1 MLYILF
7 IAQLMVG
14 MGFSSI
20 FPFLPLY
27 VNDLGAVSS
36 LSIELLSGLVYSG
49 QAFTMM
55 LTSPLWGA
63 IADRFG
69 RKLMVERSMFGGA
82 IIVLL
87 MAFARSAEDLV
98 VIRMIQGMITGT
110 VAAVNALVAS
120 TAPREESG
128 YAMGMIQ
135 VGMGTGVAFG
145 PMMGGAVADAFGYR
159 AAFYITALLLFLSGL
174 TVTLWVKEP
183 GRNPD
188 PAGLPAKAA
197 GKSKKPGI
205 LRTWQGILRCKGIP
219 ATFTLSFLNNL
230 CRNMLTPVVPLFIP
244 LLMPGSTLINTFTG
258 LVAGIASATTTLSSV
273 YLGRLGDR
281 VGQQRILVISLI
293 CSGILYGSQSLVT
306 SGWHL
311 LILQALTGIALGGLI
326 PAISALLAKLSEPG
340 TEGAVYGLEN
350 SIGSGARSLAPII
363 GSAIMYGWGPR
374 LTFVVTGVVLLATA
388 VFARSALPKMPV
400 PRRA

>member
-27 VNDLGAVSS
+27 VNELGAVSS
-36 LSIELLSGLVYSG
+36 LSIELLAGLVFSA

-63 IADRFG
+63 VADRFG

-82 IIVLL
+82 IIVLM

-98 VIRMIQGMITGT
+98 ILRMIQGMVTGT

-135 VGMGTGVAFG
+135 VGMGAGVAFG
-145 PMMGGAVADAFGYR
+145 PMLGGAVADAYGYS
-159 AAFYITALLLFLSGL
+159 AAFYITALLLFISGV

-183 GRNPD
+183 ARSPD
-188 PAGLPAKAA
+188 PAEAA

-205 LRTWQGILRCKGIP
+205 MRTWQGILRCKGIP

-244 LLMPGSTLINTFTG
+244 MLMPGSTLINTFTG
-258 LVAGIASATTTLSSV
+258 MVTGIASATTTMSGI

-281 VGQQRILVISLI
+281 VGQQRILVVSLI
-293 CSGILYGSQSLVT
+293 CAGILYGSQSLVT

-326 PAISALLAKLSEPG
+326 PAISALLAKLSQPG

-350 SIGSGARSLAPII
+350 SIGSGARSLAPIL

-374 LTFVVTGVVLLATA
+374 STFVITGVVLLATA
-388 VFARSALPKMPV
+388 VFARSALPKMPI
-400 PRRA
+400 PRRAQIH